1 MNSASFLSS
10 SSSGSSSGGS
20 PPSPRRKMR
29 RLEDFYEVIN
39 LINDDLTLYCHLFI
53 CETIV
58 FDKSN

>member
-1 MNSASFLSS
+1 MNSTSFLSFYS
-10 SSSGSSSGGS
+10 NGSSSGGS
-20 PPSPRRKMR
+20 LPSPPRKMR

-39 LINDDLTLYCHLFI
+39 PIDDDLTLYCLLFI